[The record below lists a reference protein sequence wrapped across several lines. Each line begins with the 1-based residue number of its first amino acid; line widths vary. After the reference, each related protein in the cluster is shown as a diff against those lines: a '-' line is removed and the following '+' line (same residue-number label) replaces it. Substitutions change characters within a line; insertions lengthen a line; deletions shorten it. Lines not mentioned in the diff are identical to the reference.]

1 MNAVAATD
9 MGSLAS
15 MLGLPRPQAFA
26 CLIGRELAK
35 GRTKSDI
42 ARSLGKSAPWVTQ
55 HAALLELPAPIAAV
69 VESGR
74 TSDVTVINALAKAY
88 QADPERVTSWLRHS
102 DHVISRESVRQLR
115 EQADAGQVRQSE
127 GSSGRPRKRRPSLV
141 VSHQGKRA
149 CLLLNRSPEQSGQ
162 AWIRYEQDGR
172 ETEVQ
177 VSDVKI
183 IGLSA

>member
-1 MNAVAATD
+1 MNAIAAND
-9 MGSLAS
+9 VGSLAS
-15 MLGLPRPQAFA
+15 MLGLPRPQVFA

-35 GRTKSDI
+35 GRIKADI

-69 VESGR
+69 VEAGR

-88 QADPERVTSWLRHS
+88 QVDPKWVTSWLRHS

-115 EQADAGQVRQSE
+115 EQAETGQVRHSE

-149 CLLLNRSPEQSGQ
+149 CLLLNRSPDQSGQ
-162 AWIRYEQDGR
+162 AWIRYDQDGR
-172 ETEVQ
+172 ETEVPL
-177 VSDVKI
+177 SEVKI

>member
-1 MNAVAATD
+1 MNAIAASD
-9 MGSLAS
+9 VGSLAS
-15 MLGLPRPQAFA
+15 MLGLPRPQVFA

-69 VESGR
+69 VEAGR

-127 GSSGRPRKRRPSLV
+127 GSGRPRKRRPSLV

-162 AWIRYEQDGR
+162 AWIRYDQDGR
-172 ETEVQ
+172 ETEVPL
-177 VSDVKI
+177 SELKI